1 MKPQYSEE
9 RTGMKT
15 DFLPKF
21 ITGNIDIFSSLEI
34 PRTMFNRYHPCT
46 LKSCAIQNP
55 SRHLYFMPELKYDK
69 HCKGGCQKEIFEF
82 FHYFE

>member
-69 HCKGGCQKEIFEF
+69 HCKGGMSKRNLRIFSLF
-82 FHYFE
+82 